1 MYIYLIYA
9 VAVCAV
15 ILLLS
20 AIISN
25 RERHRL
31 KIEYYTAGRK
41 MSVSDD
47 KGTRTRIAFISDLH
61 DYVELHGCADRLETA
76 IDEAQPELL
85 LLGGD
90 IISVI
95 KESRKAPDVA
105 DTCAFLC
112 RLAAKRP
119 TIYAEGNHETRLRT
133 EYPEVYA
140 EYRSKLERAGV
151 VFLIDG
157 RTDYGDLSVYGVSLN
172 QDYYAKRL
180 PLIGESQEMP
190 EKYLIG
196 KLGLPDK
203 QRYNILLMHSPLYL
217 KEAAA
222 WGADLVLSGHFHG
235 GTIRLPGG
243 SGLMSPQF
251 HFFSKYCSGVHNC
264 GNTSMIVSRGLGTH
278 SIRLRLNDL
287 PELSVV
293 DIFDAGN
300 KDFKIYS

>member
-20 AIISN
+20 AIASN
-25 RERHRL
+25 RERHKL
-31 KIEYYTAGRK
+31 KIEYYVAGRK
-41 MSVSDD
+41 QSVADD
-47 KGTRTRIAFISDLH
+47 EAGRTRIAFISDLH

-76 IDEAQPELL
+76 LDETKPDFL

-112 RLAAKRP
+112 RLADKRP
-119 TIYAEGNHETRLRT
+119 TMYAEGNHETRLRT
-133 EYPEVYA
+133 AYPRVYA
-140 EYRSKLERAGV
+140 GYRAKLEQAGV

-157 RTDYGDLSVYGVSLN
+157 RTDYGDLSIYGASLD

-180 PLIGESQEMP
+180 PLIGEKQEMP

-203 QRYNILLMHSPLYL
+203 HRYNILLMHSPLYL

-222 WGADLVLSGHFHG
+222 WGADLVLAGHFHG
-235 GTIRLPGG
+235 GTIRLPDG

-251 HFFSKYCSGVHNC
+251 HFLNKYCSGMHSC

-278 SIRLRLNDL
+278 SIRLRFNDL
-287 PELSVV
+287 PELSIIDV
-293 DIFDAGN
+293 F
-300 KDFKIYS
+300 